1 MSIADMRLIPTLI
14 PHLPRYAE
22 EEGDFYAV
30 TRTALVDALCQA
42 PLDRAVAEMAVGLVE
57 TLLDTLAV
65 LDRDYLQRGEWCW
78 VSFPAQLLA
87 LSLLT
92 AWGDP
97 DSRFFASN
105 FWNTQGIADAKKEQQ
120 RDVLRALET
129 RRVKHHIHKAAQPI
143 RYLYVAWSIIKLD
156 GKILLYQR
164 EDTRKRHDVLA
175 GDYGLVGGRLNQRD
189 VAGEWPKPDL
199 LTALQSVDSPLMKA
213 ALPTTLQRELHE
225 ETGLEYGRHYQ
236 FKPWRCLKPYR
247 QVQGSAPNHAL
258 TDYYFEVFQIE
269 LTLAGYLFLQRQ
281 VRQDERLVWFSPK
294 DMLPGKSA
302 KDLPYLHALLADF
315 ADDSVAFE
323 QALAAL
329 PDSFGAGYRVD
340 KPKYGVTLL
349 LGAEKPVLAGML
361 GKEKPL
367 DVVLS
372 ARQTALLL
380 GLAAHGRGFE
390 FASVTEQVAFLPY
403 GWVDVG
409 DHATLS
415 EELKAL
421 AACLQATDAHIEVY
435 QDRLFRLSVN
445 PAMVF
450 FDEALFVF
458 SVQQADLSGK
468 KPKIPATLTRKQ
480 FVTAFG
486 EIVEAAEVFSLK
498 RTFVEQ
504 LGQLEQGALEG
515 ILHFDDVPIAVKVE
529 DAYEKTLHKEARFLA
544 LGLRK
549 LLRHED
555 GCIRFC
561 GAFVSE

>member
-1 MSIADMRLIPTLI
+1 MPTPFIPTLI

-30 TRTALVDALCQA
+30 PRTALVDALCQA
-42 PLDRAVAEMAVGLVE
+42 PLDRAVAEMAVALVE

-65 LDRDYLQRGEWCW
+65 LDADYLQRGEWCW

-87 LSLLT
+87 LSVLT

-97 DSRFFASN
+97 DSRFFAAH
-105 FWNTQGIADAKKEQQ
+105 FWNTQGIPDAKKNQQ
-120 RDVLRALET
+120 RDVLHAIET
-129 RRVKHHIHKAAQPI
+129 RREAHHKQQAAQPV
-143 RYLYVAWSIIKLD
+143 RYIYVAWSIIKLD
-156 GKILLYQR
+156 GKILLHQR

-189 VAGEWPKPDL
+189 VADTCPKPDL
-199 LTALQSVDSPLMKA
+199 LAALQSADSPLMKA
-213 ALPTTLQRELHE
+213 ALTTTLKRELHE
-225 ETGLEYGRHYQ
+225 ETGLEYGLHYQ

-247 QVQGSAPNHAL
+247 QLQGAAPNHAL
-258 TDYYFEVFQIE
+258 TDYHFEVFQIE
-269 LTLAGYLFLQRQ
+269 LTLAGYLFLQAR
-281 VRQDERLVWFSPK
+281 VAEDVRLVWFSPK
-294 DMLPGKSA
+294 DMVPGKSA

-329 PDSFGAGYRVD
+329 PDSFGAGYCVD

-367 DVVLS
+367 DVVLT

-403 GWVDVG
+403 GWVDVEG
-409 DHATLS
+409 HPTLPA
-415 EELKAL
+415 ELKAL
-421 AACLQATDAHIEVY
+421 AACLQNTDAHIDVY

-445 PAMVF
+445 PAMLY
-450 FDEALFVF
+450 FDEALFAF
-458 SVQQADLSGK
+458 SVRQADLASVQA
-468 KPKIPATLTRKQ
+468 KIPITLTRRA
-480 FVTAFG
+480 FVTSLG
-486 EIVEAAEVFSLK
+486 EVAATSETFKISLELADK
-498 RTFVEQ
+498 LRKIADPSIYV
-504 LGQLEQGALEG
+504 
-515 ILHFDDVPIAVKVE
+515 DVDQAQKIE
-529 DAYEKTLHKEARFLA
+529 DAYEKTLHKEPRFSA

-549 LLRHED
+549 LLRHTD
-555 GCIRFC
+555 GSIRFC
-561 GAFVSE
+561 CYFDNGYP